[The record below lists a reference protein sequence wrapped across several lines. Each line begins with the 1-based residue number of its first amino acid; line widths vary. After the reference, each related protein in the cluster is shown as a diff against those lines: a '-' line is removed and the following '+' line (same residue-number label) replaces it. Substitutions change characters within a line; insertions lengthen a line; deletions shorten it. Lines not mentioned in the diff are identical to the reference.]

1 MKLLVAVDSSELALD
16 AVRHALRLRDAGLK
30 ADLVLA
36 TVQEPTFLYEMVLPP
51 SAEVLERVSGAVG
64 NRALEGAEA
73 LLRAAGVPFEREIGS
88 GDPAQTLVELAGRH
102 GCEGII
108 VGARGL
114 GAVRGAMLGSVSQAV
129 LQASMVPVTIVKHA
143 RPDVGAGR

>member
-1 MKLLVAVDSSELALD
+1 MKLLVAVDGSDLALE
-16 AVRHALRLRDAGLK
+16 AVRHALRLRHEGLR

-51 SAEVLERVSGAVG
+51 SSEVLERVSGAVG

-88 GDPAQTLVELAGRH
+88 GDPAQTLIELAGRH

-108 VGARGL
+108 LGARGL
-114 GAVRGAMLGSVSQAV
+114 GAVRSALLGSVSQGV
-129 LQASMVPVTIVKHA
+129 LHASMLPVTVVQHVPPA
-143 RPDVGAGR
+143 VVTGR